1 MADVASLA
9 VALHLNAA
17 SFKSQVFD
25 AYDSAS
31 KESKKFAQ
39 AASKDAG
46 QTASKLL
53 EVSANARKA
62 GADLSAS
69 GQLARHSQMGFAQLR
84 TALTN
89 VSAGSNV
96 ATSSLIGG
104 FIPALERSLENVNN
118 VKFSL
123 VEQQRVA
130 QEAAREAMNLSR
142 AQIEGAQADRK
153 SAQEK
158 LNLANKMREEAIARR
173 EQAFA
178 LDEFLEK
185 QVEVNKQH
193 GISVSYAED
202 HAKNARVIREANIA
216 EAEAKRRMASAT
228 KDIIAA
234 DKYEADG
241 KKGLVSA
248 TNQLTEASKE
258 LTFSQRAAASSA
270 SLFKSAWGMMGGAV
284 GIGIMASAGAFTY
297 LYSQYQQA
305 EERQK
310 AFNAALQKGGLG
322 LTTTAYD
329 LRNLANELGGTA
341 EAYKSVTAAASA
353 GFSGDLLQQ
362 VSELGVQMEKSGGS
376 VDLLISKIIAL
387 DDQPLKGLEKL
398 LEAGEAIDEKTIA
411 RVAQLEREGKLE
423 EAKKAKREAALEA
436 AKAVE
441 DAASQATE
449 NHKNKVN
456 ELNREYRQLIA
467 SMGDAAFLD
476 GDNPTL
482 RLYREEQEKINA
494 SLKEQQQKAKAK
506 HDEIVKNSLEEI
518 KLTQALNAAFK
529 AGIDPQ
535 KERSERQK
543 QFKEMLDKGTISANE
558 YEQALKGLDK
568 LFSTPKKTGGSSVID
583 EGKQRIEQ
591 LLQQGAA
598 LHAQLM
604 ETEGLTASERKLAS
618 FEQELLGLQGQHL
631 NVRQK
636 SIQAHSS
643 EIRAQLLKNA
653 ELEKEIKYKE
663 LRKKFDDQNFE
674 VMQKTSKLSQGA
686 TNQILQMTMSQP
698 AYDLMLEE
706 QRIRDD
712 FRQKRYQL
720 DKEVSDKT
728 TQLYAD
734 QTIFLASEEQK
745 QIEIARQSSKDKLL
759 AQKDAYAG
767 MAKGV
772 QDFGDT
778 ANNVHEQMRTI
789 TQNSLDNMSSMMAD
803 FVTTGKLNFADF
815 AQSIVNDIT
824 KMIFKMMIFNAL
836 KSGLTGT
843 AFGDMIGFKAE
854 PNAKGNT
861 YQSPGLSA
869 YSNSLVKSPT
879 LFPFAKGGVPG
890 VGLMGEAGP
899 EAIMPLTRGR
909 DGSLGVRVLGLDLPQ
924 QQVPSIVIQQTF
936 NVTGNGDQALYEAM
950 QEAARVGAK
959 RGSDDA
965 LARIQRDF
973 QTNGKIRGT
982 LGR

>member
-46 QTASKLL
+46 QTATKLL

-123 VEQQRVA
+123 AEQQRVA
-130 QEAAREAMNLSR
+130 QEAASEAINLSR

-158 LNLANKMREEAIARR
+158 INLAAKMRDEAIARR
-173 EQAFA
+173 EQAFS
-178 LDEFLEK
+178 LDEYLER

-193 GISVSYAED
+193 GISVSYAEE

-216 EAEAKRRMASAT
+216 EAEAKKRIQSASIEIVSAN
-228 KDIIAA
+228 KS
-234 DKYEADG
+234 ELEG
-241 KKGLVSA
+241 KKNLTTA
-248 TNQLTEASKE
+248 TNQLSEASKE
-258 LTFSQRAAASSA
+258 LTFSQRAAANSA

-284 GIGIMASAGAFTY
+284 GVGIMASAGAFTY

-353 GFSGDLLQQ
+353 GFSGDLLHQI
-362 VSELGVQMEKSGGS
+362 SEVGTQLEKSGGN
-376 VDLLISKIIAL
+376 VDQFISSLVALGERPVEGMQRII
-387 DDQPLKGLEKL
+387 D
-398 LEAGEAIDEKTIA
+398 AGREIDNQAIE
-411 RVAQLEREGKLE
+411 RVARLEREGK
-423 EAKKAKREAALEA
+423 KREAANA
-436 AKAVE
+436 AML
-441 DAASQATE
+441 AAAIAEIEYNTKSGTFATE
-449 NHKNKVN
+449 HEKRIKD
-456 ELNREYRQLIA
+456 LNVAYAGLQMTVRNIDMGGKDPFMGMYIATKSLLADKLKKEQEERTQQLI
-467 SMGDAAFLD
+467 
-476 GDNPTL
+476 
-482 RLYREEQEKINA
+482 
-494 SLKEQQQKAKAK
+494 EQQKQLT
-506 HDEIVKNSLEEI
+506 ENVKLQSNF
-518 KLTQALNAAFK
+518 NAAFN
-529 AGIDPQ
+529 AGVDQQKVRID
-535 KERSERQK
+535 RQK
-543 QFKEMLDKGTISANE
+543 QFKDMLDKGAISATE
-558 YEQALKGLDK
+558 YQQALKGLDK
-568 LFSTPKKTGGSSVID
+568 LFSTPAKSGKSTVID
-583 EGKQRIEQ
+583 EGKQRVEQ

-598 LHAQLM
+598 LRAQLE

-618 FEQELLGLQGQHL
+618 FEQELIGLQGQHL
-631 NVRQK
+631 NARQK
-636 SIQAHSS
+636 SIQSHSV
-643 EIRAQLLKNA
+643 EIRNQLLKNT
-653 ELEKEIKYKE
+653 ELEKEIKFKE

-674 VMQKTSKLSQGA
+674 VMQKTSKIRQDA
-686 TNQILQMTMSQP
+686 TNQMLQITMSQS

-706 QRIRDD
+706 QKVRDE
-712 FRQKRYQL
+712 FRQRRYQL

-728 TQLYAD
+728 TQLYSE
-734 QTIFLASEEQK
+734 QTLFLAQEEQR
-745 QIEIARQSSKDKLL
+745 QLDIVRQSSRDKL
-759 AQKDAYAG
+759 AMSRNASAG
-767 MAKGV
+767 MVRGI
-772 QDFGDT
+772 QDFGESAGSVYD
-778 ANNVHEQMRTI
+778 QMRLISNNTL
-789 TQNSLDNMSSMMAD
+789 SDMSGMLAN
-803 FVTTGKLNFADF
+803 FVATGKLNFADF
-815 AQSIVNDIT
+815 AQSIVSEIT
-824 KMIFKMMIFNAL
+824 KMIFQMMIFNAL
-836 KSGLTGT
+836 KAGFAGT
-843 AFGDMIGFKAE
+843 SFGDVLGFKAT

-861 YQSPGLSA
+861 YESPGLSLHR
-869 YSNSLVKSPT
+869 NSIVKSPT

-890 VGLMGEAGP
+890 MGLMGEAGP

-909 DGSLGVRVLGLDLPQ
+909 DGSLGVRILGLEESQ
-924 QQVPSIVIQQTF
+924 QAAPNIIIQQTF
-936 NVTGNGDQALYEAM
+936 HLTGYGDQALQDAM
-950 QEAARVGAK
+950 QEAARMGAK
-959 RGSDDA
+959 QGSDDA
-965 LARIQRDF
+965 LAKIQRDF
-973 QTNGKIRGT
+973 LTKGKIRGA
-982 LGR
+982 LER

>member
-46 QTASKLL
+46 QTATKLL

-123 VEQQRVA
+123 AEQQRVA
-130 QEAAREAMNLSR
+130 QEAAREAINLSR

-158 LNLANKMREEAIARR
+158 INLAAKMRDEAIARR
-173 EQAFA
+173 EQAFS
-178 LDEFLEK
+178 LDEYLER

-193 GISVSYAED
+193 GISVSYAEE

-216 EAEAKRRMASAT
+216 EAEAKKRIQSASIEIVSAN
-228 KDIIAA
+228 KS
-234 DKYEADG
+234 ELEG
-241 KKGLVSA
+241 KKNLTTA
-248 TNQLTEASKE
+248 TNQLSEASKE
-258 LTFSQRAAASSA
+258 LTFSQRAAANSA

-284 GIGIMASAGAFTY
+284 GVGIMASAGAFTY

-353 GFSGDLLQQ
+353 GFSGDLLHQ

-376 VDLLISKIIAL
+376 VDLLISKLISIGE
-387 DDQPLKGLEKL
+387 QPLTGIKKL
-398 LEAGEAIDEKTIA
+398 IDEGVIVESGIVQ
-411 RVAQLEREGKLE
+411 RIAQLEREGKAREASELAQVSTLQAKTKAENTQSEALKVQKGEVESLRRSYQGLYEITNGSNYARINTQANNAFLE
-423 EAKKAKREAALEA
+423 EAIRLKKEQSQVQEKQLLEQKEAAYKQLEI
-436 AKAVE
+436 
-441 DAASQATE
+441 TT
-449 NHKNKVN
+449 NFN
-456 ELNREYRQLIA
+456 
-467 SMGDAAFLD
+467 
-476 GDNPTL
+476 T
-482 RLYREEQEKINA
+482 
-494 SLKEQQQKAKAK
+494 
-506 HDEIVKNSLEEI
+506 
-518 KLTQALNAAFK
+518 AFK
-529 AGIDPQ
+529 AGTDQQ
-535 KERSERQK
+535 KERAERQK
-543 QFKEMLDKGTISANE
+543 QFKEMLDKGTISATE
-558 YEQALKGLDK
+558 YQQALKGLDK
-568 LFSTPKKTGGSSVID
+568 LFTTPKKTGGSAVVD

-591 LLQQGAA
+591 LLQQGAV
-598 LHAQLM
+598 LRAQLE

-631 NVRQK
+631 NARQK
-636 SIQAHSS
+636 TIQAHSS
-643 EIRAQLLKNA
+643 EIRAQLIKNA

-674 VMQKTSKLSQGA
+674 VMQKTSKLSQDA

-734 QTIFLASEEQK
+734 QTTFLASEEQK
-745 QIEIARQSSKDKLL
+745 QIEIAQQSSKDKLS

-772 QDFGDT
+772 QDFGNT

-803 FVTTGKLNFADF
+803 FVTTGKLNFGDF

-843 AFGDMIGFKAE
+843 AFGDMMGLKAE

-861 YQSPGLSA
+861 FESPGLSLHR
-869 YSNSLVKSPT
+869 NSIVKSPT

-890 VGLMGEAGP
+890 MGLMGEAGP

-909 DGSLGVRVLGLDLPQ
+909 DGSLGVRILGLEGSQ
-924 QQVPSIVIQQTF
+924 QTVPNIIIQQTF
-936 NVTGNGDQALYEAM
+936 HLTGYGDQALQEAM
-950 QEAARVGAK
+950 QEAARMGAK
-959 RGSDDA
+959 QGSDDA
-965 LARIQRDF
+965 LAKIQRDF
-973 QTNGKIRGT
+973 LSKGKLRGT
-982 LGR
+982 LER

>member
-46 QTASKLL
+46 QTATKLL

-123 VEQQRVA
+123 AEQQRVA
-130 QEAAREAMNLSR
+130 QEAAREAINLSR

-158 LNLANKMREEAIARR
+158 INLAAKMRDEAIARR
-173 EQAFA
+173 EQAFS
-178 LDEFLEK
+178 LDEYLER

-193 GISVSYAED
+193 GISVSYAEE

-216 EAEAKRRMASAT
+216 EAEAKKRMQSASIEVISAN
-228 KDIIAA
+228 KSEI
-234 DKYEADG
+234 DG
-241 KKGLVSA
+241 KKNLTTA
-248 TNQLTEASKE
+248 TNQLSEASKE
-258 LTFSQRAAASSA
+258 LTFSQRAAANSA

-353 GFSGDLLQQ
+353 GFSGDLLHQ
-362 VSELGVQMEKSGGS
+362 VSELGIQMEKSGGS
-376 VDLLISKIIAL
+376 VDLLISKLVSIGE
-387 DDQPLKGLEKL
+387 QPLTGIKKL
-398 LEAGEAIDEKTIA
+398 IDEGVIVESGIVQ
-411 RVAQLEREGKLE
+411 RIAQLEREGKAREASELAQISTLQAKTKAENTQSEALKVQKGEVESLRRSYQGLYDITNGSNYAKINTQMNNAFLE
-423 EAKKAKREAALEA
+423 EAIRLKKEQSQVQEKQLLEQKEAAYKQLEI
-436 AKAVE
+436 
-441 DAASQATE
+441 TT
-449 NHKNKVN
+449 N
-456 ELNREYRQLIA
+456 
-467 SMGDAAFLD
+467 F
-476 GDNPTL
+476 
-482 RLYREEQEKINA
+482 
-494 SLKEQQQKAKAK
+494 
-506 HDEIVKNSLEEI
+506 NS
-518 KLTQALNAAFK
+518 AFK
-529 AGIDPQ
+529 AGTDQQ

-543 QFKEMLDKGTISANE
+543 QFKDMLDKGTISATE
-558 YEQALKGLDK
+558 YQQALKGLDK
-568 LFSTPKKTGGSSVID
+568 LFTTPKKMGGSAVVD

-598 LHAQLM
+598 LRAQLE

-618 FEQELLGLQGQHL
+618 FEQELIGLQGQHL
-631 NVRQK
+631 NARQK
-636 SIQAHSS
+636 TIQAHSS
-643 EIRAQLLKNA
+643 EIRAQLIKNA

-674 VMQKTSKLSQGA
+674 VMQRTSKLSQDSS
-686 TNQILQMTMSQP
+686 NQMLQMTMSQP
-698 AYDLMLEE
+698 AYELMLEE
-706 QRIRDD
+706 QRVRDD
-712 FRQKRYQL
+712 FRQRRYQL

-734 QTIFLASEEQK
+734 QTLFLSQEEQR
-745 QIEIARQSSKDKLL
+745 QLDIVRQSSRDKL
-759 AQKDAYAG
+759 AMNRNATTG
-767 MAKGV
+767 MAKGI
-772 QDFGDT
+772 QDFGNS
-778 ANNVHEQMRTI
+778 AENVYDQMRTI
-789 TQNSLDNMSSMMAD
+789 SNGALSDMSGMLAN
-803 FVTTGKLNFADF
+803 FVATGKLNFADF
-815 AQSIVNDIT
+815 AQSIVTEIT
-824 KMIFKMMIFNAL
+824 KMIFQMMIFNAL
-836 KSGLTGT
+836 KAGFAGT
-843 AFGDMIGFKAE
+843 AFGDAIGAGAAPT
-854 PNAKGNT
+854 PNAKGGT
-861 YQSPGLSA
+861 YNSPGLSA
-869 YSNSLVKSPT
+869 YSNTIVKSPT
-879 LFPFAKGGVPG
+879 LFPFAKGGAPKM
-890 VGLMGEAGP
+890 GLMGEAGA
-899 EAIMPLTRGR
+899 EAIMPLTRAR
-909 DGSLGVRVLGLDLPQ
+909 DGSLGVRVLGLDTQ
-924 QQVPSIVIQQTF
+924 QQTPNIIIQQTF
-936 NVTGNGDQALYEAM
+936 HLTGNGDQAL
-950 QEAARVGAK
+950 QEAIQQAAEMGAK
-959 RGSDDA
+959 QGSQDA
-965 LARIQRDF
+965 LTKIQRDF
-973 QTNGKIRGT
+973 QNNGT
-982 LGR
+982 LRKSLGR

>member
-46 QTASKLL
+46 QTATKLL

-123 VEQQRVA
+123 AEQQRVA

-158 LNLANKMREEAIARR
+158 INLAAKMRDEAIARR
-173 EQAFA
+173 EQAFS
-178 LDEFLEK
+178 LDEYLER

-193 GISVSYAED
+193 GISVSYAEE

-216 EAEAKRRMASAT
+216 EAEAKKRIQSASIEIVSAN
-228 KDIIAA
+228 KS
-234 DKYEADG
+234 ELEG
-241 KKGLVSA
+241 KKNLTTA
-248 TNQLTEASKE
+248 TNQLSEASKE
-258 LTFSQRAAASSA
+258 LTFSQRAAANSA

-284 GIGIMASAGAFTY
+284 GVGIMASAGAFTY

-353 GFSGDLLQQ
+353 GFSGDLLHQ

-376 VDLLISKIIAL
+376 VDLLISKLISIGE
-387 DDQPLKGLEKL
+387 QPLTGIKKL
-398 LEAGEAIDEKTIA
+398 IDEGVIVESGIVQ
-411 RVAQLEREGKLE
+411 RIAQLEREGKAREASELAQVSTLQAKTKAENTQSEALKVQKGEVESLRRSYQGLYEITNGSNYARINTQANNAFLE
-423 EAKKAKREAALEA
+423 EAIRLKKEQSQVQEKQLLEQKEAAYKQLEI
-436 AKAVE
+436 
-441 DAASQATE
+441 TT
-449 NHKNKVN
+449 NFN
-456 ELNREYRQLIA
+456 
-467 SMGDAAFLD
+467 
-476 GDNPTL
+476 T
-482 RLYREEQEKINA
+482 
-494 SLKEQQQKAKAK
+494 
-506 HDEIVKNSLEEI
+506 
-518 KLTQALNAAFK
+518 AFK
-529 AGIDPQ
+529 AGTDQQ
-535 KERSERQK
+535 KERAERQK
-543 QFKEMLDKGTISANE
+543 QFKEMLDKGTISATE
-558 YEQALKGLDK
+558 YQQALKGLDK
-568 LFSTPKKTGGSSVID
+568 LFTTPKKTGGSAAVD

-598 LHAQLM
+598 LRAQLE

-631 NVRQK
+631 SARQK
-636 SIQAHSS
+636 TIQAHSS
-643 EIRAQLLKNA
+643 EIRAQLIKNA

-674 VMQKTSKLSQGA
+674 VMQKTSKLSQDA

-734 QTIFLASEEQK
+734 QTTFLASEEQK
-745 QIEIARQSSKDKLL
+745 QIEIARQSSKDKLS

-772 QDFGDT
+772 QDFGNT

-789 TQNSLDNMSSMMAD
+789 TQNSLDNMSSMMAG
-803 FVTTGKLNFADF
+803 FVTTGKLNFGDF

-824 KMIFKMMIFNAL
+824 KMILKMMIFNAL

-843 AFGDMIGFKAE
+843 AFGDMMGLKAE

-861 YQSPGLSA
+861 YESPGLSLHR
-869 YSNSLVKSPT
+869 NSIVKSPT

-890 VGLMGEAGP
+890 MGLMGEAGP

-909 DGSLGVRVLGLDLPQ
+909 DGSLGVRILGLEESQ
-924 QQVPSIVIQQTF
+924 QAAPNIIIQQTF
-936 NVTGNGDQALYEAM
+936 HLTGYGDQALQDAM
-950 QEAARVGAK
+950 QEAARMGAK
-959 RGSDDA
+959 QGSDDA
-965 LARIQRDF
+965 LAKIQRDF
-973 QTNGKIRGT
+973 LAKGKIRGA
-982 LGR
+982 LER

>member
-46 QTASKLL
+46 QTATKLL

-123 VEQQRVA
+123 AEQQRVS
-130 QEAAREAMNLSR
+130 QEAAREAINLSR

-158 LNLANKMREEAIARR
+158 INLAAKMRDEAIARR
-173 EQAFA
+173 EQAFS
-178 LDEFLEK
+178 LDEYLER
-185 QVEVNKQH
+185 QVEVNRQH

-216 EAEAKRRMASAT
+216 EAEAKKRIQSASIEIVSAN
-228 KDIIAA
+228 KS
-234 DKYEADG
+234 ELEG
-241 KKGLVSA
+241 KKNLTTA
-248 TNQLTEASKE
+248 TNQLSEASKE
-258 LTFSQRAAASSA
+258 LTFSQRAAANSA

-284 GIGIMASAGAFTY
+284 GVGIMASAGAFTY

-353 GFSGDLLQQ
+353 GFSGDLLHQ

-376 VDLLISKIIAL
+376 VDELLSRLVAL
-387 DDQPLKGLEKL
+387 GERPVEGLQK
-398 LEAGEAIDEKTIA
+398 AIDAGHIIDAQTMERIA
-411 RVAQLEREGKLE
+411 RLEREGRKQ
-423 EAKKAKREAALEA
+423 EAASA
-436 AKAVE
+436 ARLAATAAESEYNKNTKEFADQHIEKIKDLNKAYAGLQMTVRNL
-441 DAASQATE
+441 DMGGNDPFLGMYVAT
-449 NHKNKVN
+449 KNLLTNK
-456 ELNREYRQLIA
+456 LKQ
-467 SMGDAAFLD
+467 
-476 GDNPTL
+476 
-482 RLYREEQEKINA
+482 EQEDQQKQQIEQQKSLTD
-494 SLKEQQQKAKAK
+494 SLKLQ
-506 HDEIVKNSLEEI
+506 VNF
-518 KLTQALNAAFK
+518 NAAFS
-529 AGIDPQ
+529 AGVDQQ
-535 KERSERQK
+535 KERAERQK
-543 QFKEMLDKGTISANE
+543 QFKDMLDKGTISATE
-558 YEQALKGLDK
+558 YQQALKGLDK
-568 LFSTPKKTGGSSVID
+568 LFTTPKKTGGSAAVD

-598 LHAQLM
+598 LRAQLE

-631 NVRQK
+631 SARQK
-636 SIQAHSS
+636 TIQAHSS
-643 EIRAQLLKNA
+643 EIRAQLIKNA

-674 VMQKTSKLSQGA
+674 VMQKTSKLSQDA

-734 QTIFLASEEQK
+734 QTTFLASEEQK
-745 QIEIARQSSKDKLL
+745 QIEIARQSSKDKLS

-772 QDFGDT
+772 QDFGNT

-803 FVTTGKLNFADF
+803 FATTGKLNFGDF

-843 AFGDMIGFKAE
+843 AFGDMMGLKAE

-861 YQSPGLSA
+861 YESPGLSLHR
-869 YSNSLVKSPT
+869 NSIVKSPT

-890 VGLMGEAGP
+890 MGLMGEAGP

-909 DGSLGVRVLGLDLPQ
+909 DGSLGVRILGLEDSQ
-924 QQVPSIVIQQTF
+924 QTVPNIIIQQTF
-936 NVTGNGDQALYEAM
+936 HLTGYGDQALQEAM
-950 QEAARVGAK
+950 QEAARMGAK
-959 RGSDDA
+959 QGSDDA
-965 LARIQRDF
+965 LAKIQRDF
-973 QTNGKIRGT
+973 LSKGKLRGT
-982 LGR
+982 LER

>member
-46 QTASKLL
+46 QTATKLL

-123 VEQQRVA
+123 AEQQRVA

-158 LNLANKMREEAIARR
+158 INLAAKMRDEAIARR
-173 EQAFA
+173 EQAFS
-178 LDEFLEK
+178 LDEYLER

-193 GISVSYAED
+193 GISVSYAEE

-216 EAEAKRRMASAT
+216 EAEAKKRIQSASIEIVSAN
-228 KDIIAA
+228 KS
-234 DKYEADG
+234 ELEG
-241 KKGLVSA
+241 KKNLTTA
-248 TNQLTEASKE
+248 TNQLSEASKE
-258 LTFSQRAAASSA
+258 LTFSQRAAANSA

-284 GIGIMASAGAFTY
+284 GVGIMASAGAFTY

-353 GFSGDLLQQ
+353 GFSGDLLHQ

-376 VDLLISKIIAL
+376 VDELLSRLVAL
-387 DDQPLKGLEKL
+387 GERPVEGLQK
-398 LEAGEAIDEKTIA
+398 AIDAGHIIDAQTMERIA
-411 RVAQLEREGKLE
+411 RLEREGRKQ
-423 EAKKAKREAALEA
+423 EAASA
-436 AKAVE
+436 ARLAATAAESEYNKNTKEFADQHIEKIKDLNKAYAGLQMTVRNL
-441 DAASQATE
+441 DMGGNDPFLGMYVAT
-449 NHKNKVN
+449 KNLLTNK
-456 ELNREYRQLIA
+456 LKQ
-467 SMGDAAFLD
+467 
-476 GDNPTL
+476 
-482 RLYREEQEKINA
+482 EQEDQQKQQIEQQKSLTD
-494 SLKEQQQKAKAK
+494 SLKLQ
-506 HDEIVKNSLEEI
+506 VNF
-518 KLTQALNAAFK
+518 NAAFS
-529 AGIDPQ
+529 AGVDQQ
-535 KERSERQK
+535 KERAERQK
-543 QFKEMLDKGTISANE
+543 QFKDMLDKGTISATE
-558 YEQALKGLDK
+558 YQQALKGLDK
-568 LFSTPKKTGGSSVID
+568 LFATPKKQGGSAAVD
-583 EGKQRIEQ
+583 EGRQRIEQ

-598 LHAQLM
+598 LRAQLE

-631 NVRQK
+631 SARQK
-636 SIQAHSS
+636 TIQAHSS
-643 EIRAQLLKNA
+643 EIRAQLIKNA

-674 VMQKTSKLSQGA
+674 VMQKTSKLSQDA

-734 QTIFLASEEQK
+734 QTTFLASEEQK
-745 QIEIARQSSKDKLL
+745 QIEIARQSSKDKLS

-772 QDFGDT
+772 QDFGNT

-803 FVTTGKLNFADF
+803 FATTGKLNFGDF

-843 AFGDMIGFKAE
+843 AFGDMMGLKAE

-861 YQSPGLSA
+861 YESPGLSLHR
-869 YSNSLVKSPT
+869 NSIVKSPT

-890 VGLMGEAGP
+890 MGLMGEAGP
-899 EAIMPLTRGR
+899 EAIMPLTRSR
-909 DGSLGVRVLGLDLPQ
+909 DGSLGVRILGLEESQ
-924 QQVPSIVIQQTF
+924 QAAPNIIIQQTF
-936 NVTGNGDQALYEAM
+936 HLTGYGDQALQDAM
-950 QEAARVGAK
+950 QEAARMGAK
-959 RGSDDA
+959 QGSDDA
-965 LARIQRDF
+965 LAKIQRDF
-973 QTNGKIRGT
+973 LTKGKIRGA
-982 LGR
+982 LER

>member
-46 QTASKLL
+46 QTATKLL

-123 VEQQRVA
+123 AEQQRVA
-130 QEAAREAMNLSR
+130 QEAAREAINLSR

-158 LNLANKMREEAIARR
+158 INLAAKMRDEAIARR
-173 EQAFA
+173 EQAFS
-178 LDEFLEK
+178 LDEYLER

-216 EAEAKRRMASAT
+216 EAEAKKRIQSASIEIVSAN
-228 KDIIAA
+228 KS
-234 DKYEADG
+234 ELEG
-241 KKGLVSA
+241 KKNLTTA
-248 TNQLTEASKE
+248 TNQLSEASKE
-258 LTFSQRAAASSA
+258 LTFSQRAAANSA

-284 GIGIMASAGAFTY
+284 GVGIMASAGAFTY

-353 GFSGDLLQQ
+353 GFSGDLLHQ

-376 VDLLISKIIAL
+376 VDLLISKLISIG
-387 DDQPLKGLEKL
+387 DQPLTGIKKL
-398 LEAGEAIDEKTIA
+398 IDEGVIVESGIVQ
-411 RVAQLEREGKLE
+411 RIAQLEREGKAREASELAQVSTLQAKTKAENTQSEALKAQKGEVESLRRSYQGLYEITNGSNYARINTQANNAFLE
-423 EAKKAKREAALEA
+423 EAIRLKKEQSQVQEKQLLEQKEAAYKQLEI
-436 AKAVE
+436 
-441 DAASQATE
+441 TT
-449 NHKNKVN
+449 NFN
-456 ELNREYRQLIA
+456 
-467 SMGDAAFLD
+467 
-476 GDNPTL
+476 T
-482 RLYREEQEKINA
+482 
-494 SLKEQQQKAKAK
+494 
-506 HDEIVKNSLEEI
+506 
-518 KLTQALNAAFK
+518 AFK
-529 AGIDPQ
+529 AGTDQQ
-535 KERSERQK
+535 KERAERQK
-543 QFKEMLDKGTISANE
+543 QFKEMLDKGTISATE
-558 YEQALKGLDK
+558 YQQALKGLDK
-568 LFSTPKKTGGSSVID
+568 LFTTPKKTGGGAVVD
-583 EGKQRIEQ
+583 EGRQRIEQ

-598 LHAQLM
+598 LRAQLE

-631 NVRQK
+631 NTRQK
-636 SIQAHSS
+636 TIQAHSS
-643 EIRAQLLKNA
+643 EIRAQLIKNA

-674 VMQKTSKLSQGA
+674 VMQRTSKLSQDA

-734 QTIFLASEEQK
+734 QTTFLASEEQK
-745 QIEIARQSSKDKLL
+745 QIEIARQSSKDKLS

-772 QDFGDT
+772 QDFGNT

-803 FVTTGKLNFADF
+803 FVTTGKLNFGDF

-843 AFGDMIGFKAE
+843 AFGDMMGLKAE

-861 YQSPGLSA
+861 YESPGLSLHR
-869 YSNSLVKSPT
+869 NSIVKSPT

-890 VGLMGEAGP
+890 MGLMGEAGP

-909 DGSLGVRVLGLDLPQ
+909 DGSLGVRIIGLEDSQ
-924 QQVPSIVIQQTF
+924 QTVPNIIIQQTF
-936 NVTGNGDQALYEAM
+936 HLTGYGDQALQEAM
-950 QEAARVGAK
+950 QEAARMGAK
-959 RGSDDA
+959 QGSDDA
-965 LARIQRDF
+965 LAKIQRDF
-973 QTNGKIRGT
+973 LAKGKIRGA
-982 LGR
+982 LER

>member
-39 AASKDAG
+39 TASKDAG

-376 VDLLISKIIAL
+376 VDLLISKLIAIG
-387 DDQPLKGLEKL
+387 DQPLNGIQKL
-398 LEAGEAIDEKTIA
+398 IDEGVMVESGIVQRIA
-411 RVAQLEREGKLE
+411 ALEREGKSREAAELAQISSLKARTGAE
-423 EAKKAKREAALEA
+423 NEQAESIKEHRNQVEELRSSYKGLYEVTNGGSYVKINTNLNNAFLDEAKK
-436 AKAVE
+436 
-441 DAASQATE
+441 
-449 NHKNKVN
+449 
-456 ELNREYRQLIA
+456 
-467 SMGDAAFLD
+467 
-476 GDNPTL
+476 L
-482 RLYREEQEKINA
+482 RLEKQKIHDEE
-494 SLKEQQQKAKAK
+494 LKQQKESAYKQLELA
-506 HDEIVKNSLEEI
+506 VNFNS
-518 KLTQALNAAFK
+518 AFK
-529 AGIDPQ
+529 AGVDQQ
-535 KERSERQK
+535 KIRVERQK

-674 VMQKTSKLSQGA
+674 VMQKTSKLSQDA

-924 QQVPSIVIQQTF
+924 QQVPSIIIQQTF
-936 NVTGNGDQALYEAM
+936 NVTGSGDQALYEAM

>member
-46 QTASKLL
+46 QTATKLL

-123 VEQQRVA
+123 AEQQRVA
-130 QEAAREAMNLSR
+130 QEAAREAINLSR

-158 LNLANKMREEAIARR
+158 INLAAKMRDEAIARR
-173 EQAFA
+173 EQAFS
-178 LDEFLEK
+178 LDEYLER

-193 GISVSYAED
+193 GISVSYAEE

-216 EAEAKRRMASAT
+216 EAEAKKRIQSASIEIVSAN
-228 KDIIAA
+228 KS
-234 DKYEADG
+234 ELEG
-241 KKGLVSA
+241 KKNLTAA
-248 TNQLTEASKE
+248 TNQLSEASKE
-258 LTFSQRAAASSA
+258 LTFSQRAAANSA

-284 GIGIMASAGAFTY
+284 GVGIMASAGAFTY

-353 GFSGDLLQQ
+353 GFSGDLLHQ

-376 VDLLISKIIAL
+376 VDLLISKLISIGE
-387 DDQPLKGLEKL
+387 QPLTGIKKL
-398 LEAGEAIDEKTIA
+398 IDEGVIVESGIVQ
-411 RVAQLEREGKLE
+411 RIAQLEREGKAREASELAQVSTLQAKTKAENTQSEALKVQKGEVESLRRSYQGLYEITNGSNYARINTQANNAFLE
-423 EAKKAKREAALEA
+423 EAIRLKKEQSQVQEKQLLEQKEAAYKQLEI
-436 AKAVE
+436 
-441 DAASQATE
+441 TT
-449 NHKNKVN
+449 NFN
-456 ELNREYRQLIA
+456 
-467 SMGDAAFLD
+467 
-476 GDNPTL
+476 T
-482 RLYREEQEKINA
+482 
-494 SLKEQQQKAKAK
+494 
-506 HDEIVKNSLEEI
+506 
-518 KLTQALNAAFK
+518 AFK
-529 AGIDPQ
+529 AGTDQQ
-535 KERSERQK
+535 KERAERQK
-543 QFKEMLDKGTISANE
+543 QFKEMLDKGTISATE
-558 YEQALKGLDK
+558 YQQALKGLDK
-568 LFSTPKKTGGSSVID
+568 LFTTPKKTGGSAVVD

-598 LHAQLM
+598 LRAQLE

-631 NVRQK
+631 NARQK
-636 SIQAHSS
+636 TIQAHSS
-643 EIRAQLLKNA
+643 EIRAQLIKNV

-674 VMQKTSKLSQGA
+674 VMQKTSKLSQDA

-734 QTIFLASEEQK
+734 QTAIMASEEQK
-745 QIEIARQSSKDKLL
+745 QIEIARQSSKDKLS

-772 QDFGDT
+772 QDFGNT

-803 FVTTGKLNFADF
+803 FATTGKLNFGDF

-843 AFGDMIGFKAE
+843 AFGDMMGLKAE

-861 YQSPGLSA
+861 YESPGLSLHR
-869 YSNSLVKSPT
+869 NSIVKSPT

-890 VGLMGEAGP
+890 MGLMGEAGP

-909 DGSLGVRVLGLDLPQ
+909 DGSLGVRILGLEDSQ
-924 QQVPSIVIQQTF
+924 QTVPNIIIQQTF
-936 NVTGNGDQALYEAM
+936 HLTGYGDQALQEAM
-950 QEAARVGAK
+950 QEAARMGAK
-959 RGSDDA
+959 QGSDDA
-965 LARIQRDF
+965 LAKIQRDF
-973 QTNGKIRGT
+973 LSKGKLRGT
-982 LGR
+982 LER

>member
-46 QTASKLL
+46 QTATKLL

-123 VEQQRVA
+123 AEQQRVA
-130 QEAAREAMNLSR
+130 QEAAREAINLSR

-158 LNLANKMREEAIARR
+158 INLAAKMRDEAIARR
-173 EQAFA
+173 EQAFS
-178 LDEFLEK
+178 LDEYLER

-193 GISVSYAED
+193 GISVSYAEE

-216 EAEAKRRMASAT
+216 EAEAKKRIQSASIEIVSAN
-228 KDIIAA
+228 KS
-234 DKYEADG
+234 ELEG
-241 KKGLVSA
+241 KKNLTTA
-248 TNQLTEASKE
+248 TNQLSEASKE
-258 LTFSQRAAASSA
+258 LTFSQRAAANSA
-270 SLFKSAWGMMGGAV
+270 SLFKSAWGMMDGAV
-284 GIGIMASAGAFTY
+284 GVGIMASAGAFTY

-353 GFSGDLLQQ
+353 GFSGDLLHQ

-376 VDLLISKIIAL
+376 VDELLSRLVAL
-387 DDQPLKGLEKL
+387 GERPVEGLQK
-398 LEAGEAIDEKTIA
+398 AIDAGHIIDAQTMERIA
-411 RVAQLEREGKLE
+411 RLEREGRKQ
-423 EAKKAKREAALEA
+423 EAASA
-436 AKAVE
+436 ARLAATAAESEYNKNTKEFADQHIEKIKDLNKAYAGLQMTVRNL
-441 DAASQATE
+441 DMGGNDPFLGMYVAT
-449 NHKNKVN
+449 KNLLTNK
-456 ELNREYRQLIA
+456 LKQ
-467 SMGDAAFLD
+467 
-476 GDNPTL
+476 
-482 RLYREEQEKINA
+482 EQEDQQKQQIEQQKSLTD
-494 SLKEQQQKAKAK
+494 SLKLQ
-506 HDEIVKNSLEEI
+506 VNF
-518 KLTQALNAAFK
+518 NAAFS
-529 AGIDPQ
+529 AGVDQQ
-535 KERSERQK
+535 KERAERQK
-543 QFKEMLDKGTISANE
+543 QFKDMLDKGTISATE
-558 YEQALKGLDK
+558 YQQALKGLDK
-568 LFSTPKKTGGSSVID
+568 LFTTPKKTGGSAAVD

-598 LHAQLM
+598 LRAQLE

-631 NVRQK
+631 SARQK
-636 SIQAHSS
+636 TIQAHSS
-643 EIRAQLLKNA
+643 EIRAQLINNA

-674 VMQKTSKLSQGA
+674 VMQKTSKLSQDA

-734 QTIFLASEEQK
+734 QTTFLASEEQK
-745 QIEIARQSSKDKLL
+745 QIEIARQSSKDKLS

-772 QDFGDT
+772 QDFGNT

-803 FVTTGKLNFADF
+803 FVTTGKLNFGDF

-843 AFGDMIGFKAE
+843 AFGDMMGLKAE

-861 YQSPGLSA
+861 YESPGLSLHR
-869 YSNSLVKSPT
+869 NSIVKSPT

-890 VGLMGEAGP
+890 MGLMGEAGP

-909 DGSLGVRVLGLDLPQ
+909 DGSLGVRILGLEESQ
-924 QQVPSIVIQQTF
+924 QAAPNIIIQQTF
-936 NVTGNGDQALYEAM
+936 HLTGYGDQALQDAM
-950 QEAARVGAK
+950 QEAARMGAK
-959 RGSDDA
+959 QGSDDA
-965 LARIQRDF
+965 LAKIQRDF
-973 QTNGKIRGT
+973 LTKGKIRGA
-982 LGR
+982 LER

>member
-46 QTASKLL
+46 QTATKLL

-123 VEQQRVA
+123 AEQQRVA
-130 QEAAREAMNLSR
+130 QEAAREAINLSR

-158 LNLANKMREEAIARR
+158 INLAAKMRDEAIARR
-173 EQAFA
+173 EQAFS
-178 LDEFLEK
+178 LDEYLER

-193 GISVSYAED
+193 GISVSYAEE

-216 EAEAKRRMASAT
+216 EAEAKKRIQSASIEIVSAN
-228 KDIIAA
+228 KS
-234 DKYEADG
+234 ELEG
-241 KKGLVSA
+241 KKNLTTA
-248 TNQLTEASKE
+248 TNQLSEASKE
-258 LTFSQRAAASSA
+258 LTFSQRAAANSA

-284 GIGIMASAGAFTY
+284 GVGIMASAGAFTY

-353 GFSGDLLQQ
+353 GFSGDLLHQ

-376 VDLLISKIIAL
+376 VDELISR
-387 DDQPLKGLEKL
+387 
-398 LEAGEAIDEKTIA
+398 LEALGERPVEGLQKAIDAGHIIDAQTMERIA
-411 RVAQLEREGKLE
+411 RLEREGRKQ
-423 EAKKAKREAALEA
+423 EAASA
-436 AKAVE
+436 ARLAATAAESEYNKNTKEFADQHIEKIKDLNKAYAGLQMTVRNL
-441 DAASQATE
+441 DMGGNDPFLGMYVAT
-449 NHKNKVN
+449 KNLLTNK
-456 ELNREYRQLIA
+456 LKQ
-467 SMGDAAFLD
+467 
-476 GDNPTL
+476 
-482 RLYREEQEKINA
+482 EQEDQQKQQIEQQKSLTD
-494 SLKEQQQKAKAK
+494 SLKLQ
-506 HDEIVKNSLEEI
+506 VNF
-518 KLTQALNAAFK
+518 NAAFS
-529 AGIDPQ
+529 AGVDQQ
-535 KERSERQK
+535 KERAERQK
-543 QFKEMLDKGTISANE
+543 QFKDMLDKGTISATE
-558 YEQALKGLDK
+558 YQQALKGLDK
-568 LFSTPKKTGGSSVID
+568 LFTTPKKTGGSAAVD

-598 LHAQLM
+598 LRAQLE

-631 NVRQK
+631 NARQK
-636 SIQAHSS
+636 TIQAHSS
-643 EIRAQLLKNA
+643 EIRAQLIKNA

-674 VMQKTSKLSQGA
+674 VMQKTSKLSQDA

-734 QTIFLASEEQK
+734 QTTFLASEEQK
-745 QIEIARQSSKDKLL
+745 QIEIARQSSKDKLS

-772 QDFGDT
+772 QDFGNT

-803 FVTTGKLNFADF
+803 FVTTGKLNFGDF

-824 KMIFKMMIFNAL
+824 KMIFKMMIFNVL

-843 AFGDMIGFKAE
+843 AFGDMMGLKAE

-861 YQSPGLSA
+861 YESPGLSLHR
-869 YSNSLVKSPT
+869 NSIVKSPT

-890 VGLMGEAGP
+890 MGLMGEAGP

-909 DGSLGVRVLGLDLPQ
+909 DGSLGVRILGLEESQ
-924 QQVPSIVIQQTF
+924 QAAPNIIIQQTF
-936 NVTGNGDQALYEAM
+936 HLTGYGDQALQDAM
-950 QEAARVGAK
+950 QEAARMGAK
-959 RGSDDA
+959 QGSDDA
-965 LARIQRDF
+965 LAKIQRDF
-973 QTNGKIRGT
+973 LTKGKIRGA
-982 LGR
+982 LER

>member
-46 QTASKLL
+46 QTATKLL

-123 VEQQRVA
+123 AEQQRVA
-130 QEAAREAMNLSR
+130 QEAAREAINLSR

-158 LNLANKMREEAIARR
+158 INLAAKMRDEAIARR
-173 EQAFA
+173 EQAFS
-178 LDEFLEK
+178 LDEYLER

-193 GISVSYAED
+193 GISVSYAEE

-216 EAEAKRRMASAT
+216 EAEAKKRIQSASIEIVSAN
-228 KDIIAA
+228 KS
-234 DKYEADG
+234 ELEG
-241 KKGLVSA
+241 KKNLTTA
-248 TNQLTEASKE
+248 TNQLSEASKE
-258 LTFSQRAAASSA
+258 LTFSQRAAANSA
-270 SLFKSAWGMMGGAV
+270 SLFKSVWGMMGGAV
-284 GIGIMASAGAFTY
+284 GVGIMASAGAFTY

-353 GFSGDLLQQ
+353 GFSGDLLHQ

-376 VDLLISKIIAL
+376 VDLLISKLISIGE
-387 DDQPLKGLEKL
+387 QPLTGIKKL
-398 LEAGEAIDEKTIA
+398 IDEGVIVESGIVQ
-411 RVAQLEREGKLE
+411 RIAQLEREGKAREASELAQVSTLQAKTKAENTQSEALKVQKGEVESLRRSYQGLYEITNGSNYARINTQANNAFLE
-423 EAKKAKREAALEA
+423 EAIRLKKEQSQVQEKQLLEQKEAAYKQLEI
-436 AKAVE
+436 
-441 DAASQATE
+441 TT
-449 NHKNKVN
+449 NFN
-456 ELNREYRQLIA
+456 
-467 SMGDAAFLD
+467 
-476 GDNPTL
+476 T
-482 RLYREEQEKINA
+482 
-494 SLKEQQQKAKAK
+494 
-506 HDEIVKNSLEEI
+506 
-518 KLTQALNAAFK
+518 AFK
-529 AGIDPQ
+529 AGTDQQ
-535 KERSERQK
+535 KERAERQK
-543 QFKEMLDKGTISANE
+543 QFKEMLDKGTISATE
-558 YEQALKGLDK
+558 YQQALKGLDK
-568 LFSTPKKTGGSSVID
+568 LFTTPKKTGGSAAVD

-598 LHAQLM
+598 LRAQLE

-631 NVRQK
+631 SARQK
-636 SIQAHSS
+636 TIQAHSS
-643 EIRAQLLKNA
+643 EIRAQLIKNA

-674 VMQKTSKLSQGA
+674 VMQKTSKLSQDA

-734 QTIFLASEEQK
+734 QTTFLASEEQK
-745 QIEIARQSSKDKLL
+745 QIEIARQSSKDKLS

-772 QDFGDT
+772 QDFGNT

-789 TQNSLDNMSSMMAD
+789 TQNSLDNMSSMMAG
-803 FVTTGKLNFADF
+803 FVTTGKLNFGDF

-824 KMIFKMMIFNAL
+824 KMILKMMIFNAL

-843 AFGDMIGFKAE
+843 AFGDMMGLKAE

-861 YQSPGLSA
+861 YESPGLSLHR
-869 YSNSLVKSPT
+869 NSIVKSPT

-890 VGLMGEAGP
+890 MGLMGEAGP

-909 DGSLGVRVLGLDLPQ
+909 DGSLGVRILGLEESQ
-924 QQVPSIVIQQTF
+924 QAAPNIIIQQTF
-936 NVTGNGDQALYEAM
+936 HLTGYGDQALQDAM
-950 QEAARVGAK
+950 QEAARMGAK
-959 RGSDDA
+959 QGSDDA
-965 LARIQRDF
+965 LAKIQRDF
-973 QTNGKIRGT
+973 LAKGKIRGA
-982 LGR
+982 LER

>member
-376 VDLLISKIIAL
+376 VDLLISKLIAIG
-387 DDQPLKGLEKL
+387 DQPLNGIQKL
-398 LEAGEAIDEKTIA
+398 IDEGVMVESGIVQRIA
-411 RVAQLEREGKLE
+411 ALEREGKSREAAELAQISSLKARTGAE
-423 EAKKAKREAALEA
+423 NEQAESIKEHRNQVEELRSSYKGLYEVTNGGSYVKINTNLNNAFLDEAKK
-436 AKAVE
+436 
-441 DAASQATE
+441 
-449 NHKNKVN
+449 
-456 ELNREYRQLIA
+456 
-467 SMGDAAFLD
+467 
-476 GDNPTL
+476 L
-482 RLYREEQEKINA
+482 RLEKQKIHDEE
-494 SLKEQQQKAKAK
+494 LKQQKESAYKQLELA
-506 HDEIVKNSLEEI
+506 VNFNS
-518 KLTQALNAAFK
+518 AFK
-529 AGIDPQ
+529 AGVDQQ
-535 KERSERQK
+535 KIRVERQK

-583 EGKQRIEQ
+583 DGKQRIEQ

-674 VMQKTSKLSQGA
+674 VMQKTSKLSQDA

-706 QRIRDD
+706 QRIHDD

-778 ANNVHEQMRTI
+778 ASNVHEQMRTI

-924 QQVPSIVIQQTF
+924 QQVPSIIIQQTF
-936 NVTGNGDQALYEAM
+936 NVTGSGDQALYEAM

>member
-46 QTASKLL
+46 QTATKLL

-123 VEQQRVA
+123 AEQQRVA
-130 QEAAREAMNLSR
+130 QEAAREAINLSR

-158 LNLANKMREEAIARR
+158 INLAAKMRDEAIARR
-173 EQAFA
+173 EQAFS
-178 LDEFLEK
+178 LDEYLER

-193 GISVSYAED
+193 GISVSYAEE

-216 EAEAKRRMASAT
+216 EAEAKKRIQSASIEIVSAN
-228 KDIIAA
+228 KS
-234 DKYEADG
+234 ELEG
-241 KKGLVSA
+241 KKNLTTA
-248 TNQLTEASKE
+248 TNQLSEASKE
-258 LTFSQRAAASSA
+258 LTFSQRAAANSA

-284 GIGIMASAGAFTY
+284 GVGIMASAGAFTY

-341 EAYKSVTAAASA
+341 DAYKSVTAAASA
-353 GFSGDLLQQ
+353 GFSGDLLHQI
-362 VSELGVQMEKSGGS
+362 SEVGTQLEKSGGN
-376 VDLLISKIIAL
+376 VDQFISSLVALGERPVEGMQRII
-387 DDQPLKGLEKL
+387 D
-398 LEAGEAIDEKTIA
+398 AGREIDNQAIE
-411 RVAQLEREGKLE
+411 RVARLEREGK
-423 EAKKAKREAALEA
+423 KREAANA
-436 AKAVE
+436 AML
-441 DAASQATE
+441 AAAIAEIEYNTKSGAFATE
-449 NHKNKVN
+449 HEKRIKD
-456 ELNREYRQLIA
+456 LNVAYAGLQMTVRNIDMGGKDPFMGMYIATKSLLADKLKKEQEERTQQLI
-467 SMGDAAFLD
+467 
-476 GDNPTL
+476 
-482 RLYREEQEKINA
+482 
-494 SLKEQQQKAKAK
+494 EQQKQLT
-506 HDEIVKNSLEEI
+506 ENVKLQSNF
-518 KLTQALNAAFK
+518 NAAFN
-529 AGIDPQ
+529 AGVDLQKVRID
-535 KERSERQK
+535 RQK
-543 QFKEMLDKGTISANE
+543 QFKDMLDKGAISATE
-558 YEQALKGLDK
+558 YQQALKGLDK
-568 LFSTPKKTGGSSVID
+568 LFSTPAKSGKSTVID
-583 EGKQRIEQ
+583 EGKQRVEQ

-598 LHAQLM
+598 LRAQLE

-618 FEQELLGLQGQHL
+618 FEQELIGLQGQHL
-631 NVRQK
+631 NARQK
-636 SIQAHSS
+636 SIQSHSV
-643 EIRAQLLKNA
+643 EIRNQLLKNT
-653 ELEKEIKYKE
+653 ELEKEIKFKE

-674 VMQKTSKLSQGA
+674 VMQKTSKIRQDA
-686 TNQILQMTMSQP
+686 TNQMLQITMSQS

-706 QRIRDD
+706 QKVRDE
-712 FRQKRYQL
+712 FRQRRYQL

-728 TQLYAD
+728 TQLYSE
-734 QTIFLASEEQK
+734 QTLFLAQEEQR
-745 QIEIARQSSKDKLL
+745 QLDIVRQSSRDKL
-759 AQKDAYAG
+759 AMSRSASAG
-767 MAKGV
+767 MVRGI
-772 QDFGDT
+772 QDFGESAGSVYD
-778 ANNVHEQMRTI
+778 QMRLISNNTL
-789 TQNSLDNMSSMMAD
+789 SDMSGMLAN
-803 FVTTGKLNFADF
+803 FVATGKLNFADF
-815 AQSIVNDIT
+815 AQSIVSEIT
-824 KMIFKMMIFNAL
+824 KMIFQMMIFNAL
-836 KSGLTGT
+836 KAGFAGT
-843 AFGDMIGFKAE
+843 SFGDVMGFKAT

-861 YQSPGLSA
+861 YESPGLSLHR
-869 YSNSLVKSPT
+869 NSIVKSPT

-890 VGLMGEAGP
+890 MGLMGEAGP

-909 DGSLGVRVLGLDLPQ
+909 DGSLGVRILGLEDSQ
-924 QQVPSIVIQQTF
+924 QTVPNIIIQQTF
-936 NVTGNGDQALYEAM
+936 HLTGYGDQALQEAM
-950 QEAARVGAK
+950 QEAARMGAK
-959 RGSDDA
+959 QGSDDA
-965 LARIQRDF
+965 LAKIQRDF
-973 QTNGKIRGT
+973 LSKGKLRGA
-982 LGR
+982 LER

>member
-46 QTASKLL
+46 QTATKLL

-123 VEQQRVA
+123 AEQQRVA
-130 QEAAREAMNLSR
+130 QEAAREAINLSR

-158 LNLANKMREEAIARR
+158 INLAAKMRDEAIARR
-173 EQAFA
+173 EQAFS
-178 LDEFLEK
+178 LDEYLER

-193 GISVSYAED
+193 GISVSYAEE

-216 EAEAKRRMASAT
+216 EAEAKKRIQSASIEIVSAN
-228 KDIIAA
+228 KS
-234 DKYEADG
+234 ELEG
-241 KKGLVSA
+241 KKNLTTA
-248 TNQLTEASKE
+248 TNQLSEASKE
-258 LTFSQRAAASSA
+258 LTFSQRAAANSA

-284 GIGIMASAGAFTY
+284 GVGIMASAGAFTY

-353 GFSGDLLQQ
+353 GFSGDLLHQ

-376 VDLLISKIIAL
+376 VDLLISKLISIGE
-387 DDQPLKGLEKL
+387 QPLTGIKKL
-398 LEAGEAIDEKTIA
+398 IDEGVIVESGIVQ
-411 RVAQLEREGKLE
+411 RIAQLEREGKAREASELAQVSTLQAKTKAENTQSEALKVQKGEVESLRRSYQGLYEITNGSNYARINTQANNAFLE
-423 EAKKAKREAALEA
+423 EAIRLKKEQSQVQEKQLLEQKEAAYKQLEI
-436 AKAVE
+436 
-441 DAASQATE
+441 TT
-449 NHKNKVN
+449 NFN
-456 ELNREYRQLIA
+456 
-467 SMGDAAFLD
+467 
-476 GDNPTL
+476 T
-482 RLYREEQEKINA
+482 
-494 SLKEQQQKAKAK
+494 
-506 HDEIVKNSLEEI
+506 
-518 KLTQALNAAFK
+518 AFK
-529 AGIDPQ
+529 AGTDQQ
-535 KERSERQK
+535 KERAERQK
-543 QFKEMLDKGTISANE
+543 QFKEMLDKGTISATE
-558 YEQALKGLDK
+558 YQQALKGLDK
-568 LFSTPKKTGGSSVID
+568 LFTTPKKTGGSAVVD

-598 LHAQLM
+598 LRAQL
-604 ETEGLTASERKLAS
+604 EEKEGLTASERKLAS

-631 NVRQK
+631 NARQK
-636 SIQAHSS
+636 TIQAHSS
-643 EIRAQLLKNA
+643 EIRAQLIKNA

-674 VMQKTSKLSQGA
+674 VMQKTSKLSQDA

-734 QTIFLASEEQK
+734 QTAIMASEEQK
-745 QIEIARQSSKDKLL
+745 QIEIARQSSKDKLS

-772 QDFGDT
+772 QDFGNT

-803 FVTTGKLNFADF
+803 FATTGKLNFGDF

-843 AFGDMIGFKAE
+843 AFGDMMGLKAE

-861 YQSPGLSA
+861 YESPGLSLHR
-869 YSNSLVKSPT
+869 NSIVKSPT

-890 VGLMGEAGP
+890 MGLMGEAGP

-909 DGSLGVRVLGLDLPQ
+909 DGSLGVRILGLEDSQ
-924 QQVPSIVIQQTF
+924 QTVPNIIIQQTF
-936 NVTGNGDQALYEAM
+936 HLTGYGDQALQEAM
-950 QEAARVGAK
+950 QEAARIGAK
-959 RGSDDA
+959 QGSDDA
-965 LARIQRDF
+965 LAKIQRDF
-973 QTNGKIRGT
+973 LSKGKLRGT
-982 LGR
+982 LER

>member
-31 KESKKFAQ
+31 KESKKFART
-39 AASKDAG
+39 ASKDAG
-46 QTASKLL
+46 QTATKLL

-123 VEQQRVA
+123 AEQQRVA

-158 LNLANKMREEAIARR
+158 INLAAKMRDEAIARR
-173 EQAFA
+173 EQAFS
-178 LDEFLEK
+178 LDEYLER

-193 GISVSYAED
+193 GISVSYAEE

-216 EAEAKRRMASAT
+216 EAEAKKRIQSASIEIVSAN
-228 KDIIAA
+228 KS
-234 DKYEADG
+234 ELEG
-241 KKGLVSA
+241 KKNLTTA
-248 TNQLTEASKE
+248 TNQLSEASKE
-258 LTFSQRAAASSA
+258 LTFSQRAAANSA

-284 GIGIMASAGAFTY
+284 GVGIMASAGAFTY

-353 GFSGDLLQQ
+353 GFSGDLLHQ

-376 VDLLISKIIAL
+376 VDELLSRLVAL
-387 DDQPLKGLEKL
+387 GERPVEGLQK
-398 LEAGEAIDEKTIA
+398 AIDAGHIIDAQTMERIA
-411 RVAQLEREGKLE
+411 RLEREGRKQ
-423 EAKKAKREAALEA
+423 EAASA
-436 AKAVE
+436 ARLAATAAESEYNKNTKEFADQHIEKIKDLNKAYAGLQMTVRNL
-441 DAASQATE
+441 DMGGNDPFLGMYVAT
-449 NHKNKVN
+449 KNLLTNK
-456 ELNREYRQLIA
+456 LKQ
-467 SMGDAAFLD
+467 
-476 GDNPTL
+476 
-482 RLYREEQEKINA
+482 EQEDQQKQQIEQQKSLTD
-494 SLKEQQQKAKAK
+494 SLKLQ
-506 HDEIVKNSLEEI
+506 VNF
-518 KLTQALNAAFK
+518 NAAFS
-529 AGIDPQ
+529 AGVDQQ
-535 KERSERQK
+535 KERAERQK
-543 QFKEMLDKGTISANE
+543 QFKDMLDKGTISATE
-558 YEQALKGLDK
+558 YQQALKGLDK
-568 LFSTPKKTGGSSVID
+568 LFTTPKKTGGSAAVD

-598 LHAQLM
+598 LRAQLE

-631 NVRQK
+631 SARQK
-636 SIQAHSS
+636 TIQAHSS
-643 EIRAQLLKNA
+643 EIRAQLIKNA

-674 VMQKTSKLSQGA
+674 VMQKTSKLSQDA

-734 QTIFLASEEQK
+734 QTTFLASEEQK
-745 QIEIARQSSKDKLL
+745 QIEIARQSSKDKLS

-772 QDFGDT
+772 QDFGNT

-803 FVTTGKLNFADF
+803 FVTTGKLNFGDF

-843 AFGDMIGFKAE
+843 AFGDMMGLKAE

-861 YQSPGLSA
+861 YESPGLSLHR
-869 YSNSLVKSPT
+869 NSIVKSPT

-890 VGLMGEAGP
+890 MGLMGEAGP

-909 DGSLGVRVLGLDLPQ
+909 DGSLGVRILGLEESQ
-924 QQVPSIVIQQTF
+924 QAAPNIIIQQTF
-936 NVTGNGDQALYEAM
+936 HLTSYGDQALQDAM
-950 QEAARVGAK
+950 QEAARMGAK
-959 RGSDDA
+959 QGSDDA
-965 LARIQRDF
+965 LAKIQRDF
-973 QTNGKIRGT
+973 LTKGKIRGA
-982 LGR
+982 LER

>member
-46 QTASKLL
+46 QTATKLL

-69 GQLARHSQMGFAQLR
+69 GQLSRHSQMGFAQLR

-123 VEQQRVA
+123 AEQQRVA

-158 LNLANKMREEAIARR
+158 INLAAKMRDEAIARR
-173 EQAFA
+173 EQAFS
-178 LDEFLEK
+178 LDEYLER

-193 GISVSYAED
+193 GISVSYAEE

-216 EAEAKRRMASAT
+216 EAEAKKRIQSASIEIVSAN
-228 KDIIAA
+228 KS
-234 DKYEADG
+234 ELEG
-241 KKGLVSA
+241 KKNLTTA
-248 TNQLTEASKE
+248 TNQLSEASKE
-258 LTFSQRAAASSA
+258 LTFSQRAAANSA

-284 GIGIMASAGAFTY
+284 GVGIMASAGAFTY

-353 GFSGDLLQQ
+353 GFSGDLLHQ

-376 VDLLISKIIAL
+376 VDELLSRLVAL
-387 DDQPLKGLEKL
+387 GERPVEGLQK
-398 LEAGEAIDEKTIA
+398 AIDAGHIIDAQTMERIA
-411 RVAQLEREGKLE
+411 RLEREGRKQ
-423 EAKKAKREAALEA
+423 EAASA
-436 AKAVE
+436 ARLAATAAESEYNKNTKEFADQHIEKIKDLNKAYAGLQMTVRNL
-441 DAASQATE
+441 DMGGNDPFLGMYVAT
-449 NHKNKVN
+449 KNLLTNK
-456 ELNREYRQLIA
+456 LKQ
-467 SMGDAAFLD
+467 
-476 GDNPTL
+476 
-482 RLYREEQEKINA
+482 EQEDQQKQQIEQQKSLTD
-494 SLKEQQQKAKAK
+494 SLKLQ
-506 HDEIVKNSLEEI
+506 VNF
-518 KLTQALNAAFK
+518 NAAFS
-529 AGIDPQ
+529 AGVDQQ
-535 KERSERQK
+535 KERAERQK
-543 QFKEMLDKGTISANE
+543 QFKDMLDKGTISATE
-558 YEQALKGLDK
+558 YQQALKGLDK
-568 LFSTPKKTGGSSVID
+568 LFTTPKKTGGSAAVD

-598 LHAQLM
+598 LRAQLE

-631 NVRQK
+631 SARQK
-636 SIQAHSS
+636 TIQAHSS
-643 EIRAQLLKNA
+643 EIRAQLIKNA

-674 VMQKTSKLSQGA
+674 VMQKTSKLSQDA

-734 QTIFLASEEQK
+734 QTTFLASEEQK
-745 QIEIARQSSKDKLL
+745 QIEIARQSSKDKLS

-772 QDFGDT
+772 QDFGNT

-803 FVTTGKLNFADF
+803 FVTTGKLNFGDF

-843 AFGDMIGFKAE
+843 AFGDMMGLKAE

-861 YQSPGLSA
+861 YESPGLSLHR
-869 YSNSLVKSPT
+869 NSIVKSPT

-890 VGLMGEAGP
+890 MGLMGEAGP

-909 DGSLGVRVLGLDLPQ
+909 DGSLGVRILGLEESQ
-924 QQVPSIVIQQTF
+924 QAAPNIIIQQTF
-936 NVTGNGDQALYEAM
+936 HLTGYGDQALQDAM
-950 QEAARVGAK
+950 QEAARMGAK
-959 RGSDDA
+959 QGSDDA
-965 LARIQRDF
+965 LAKIQRDF
-973 QTNGKIRGT
+973 LTKGKIRGV
-982 LGR
+982 LER

>member
-376 VDLLISKIIAL
+376 VDLLISKLIAIG
-387 DDQPLKGLEKL
+387 DQPLNGIQKL
-398 LEAGEAIDEKTIA
+398 IDEGVMVESGIVQRIA
-411 RVAQLEREGKLE
+411 ALEREGKSREAAELAQISSLKARTGAE
-423 EAKKAKREAALEA
+423 NEQAESIKEHRNQVEELRSSYKGLYEVTNGGSYVKINTNLNNAFLDEAKK
-436 AKAVE
+436 
-441 DAASQATE
+441 
-449 NHKNKVN
+449 
-456 ELNREYRQLIA
+456 
-467 SMGDAAFLD
+467 
-476 GDNPTL
+476 L
-482 RLYREEQEKINA
+482 RLEKQKIHDEE
-494 SLKEQQQKAKAK
+494 LKQQKESAYKQLELA
-506 HDEIVKNSLEEI
+506 VNFNS
-518 KLTQALNAAFK
+518 AFK
-529 AGIDPQ
+529 AGVDQQ
-535 KERSERQK
+535 KIRVERQK

-674 VMQKTSKLSQGA
+674 VMQKTSKLSQDA

-924 QQVPSIVIQQTF
+924 QQVPSIIIQQTF
-936 NVTGNGDQALYEAM
+936 NVTGSGDQALYEAM

>member
-46 QTASKLL
+46 QTATKLL

-123 VEQQRVA
+123 AEQQRVA

-158 LNLANKMREEAIARR
+158 INLAAKMRDEAIARR
-173 EQAFA
+173 EQAFS
-178 LDEFLEK
+178 LDEYLER

-193 GISVSYAED
+193 GISVSYAEE

-216 EAEAKRRMASAT
+216 EAEAKKRIQSASIEIVSAN
-228 KDIIAA
+228 KS
-234 DKYEADG
+234 ELEG
-241 KKGLVSA
+241 KKNLTTA
-248 TNQLTEASKE
+248 TNQLSEASKE
-258 LTFSQRAAASSA
+258 LTFSQRAAANSA

-284 GIGIMASAGAFTY
+284 GVGIMASAGAFTY

-353 GFSGDLLQQ
+353 GFSGDLLHQ

-376 VDLLISKIIAL
+376 VDLLISKLISIGE
-387 DDQPLKGLEKL
+387 QPLTGIKKL
-398 LEAGEAIDEKTIA
+398 IDEGVIVESGIVQ
-411 RVAQLEREGKLE
+411 RIAQLEREGKAREASELAQVSTLQAKTKAENTQSEALKVQKGEVESLRRSYQGLYEITNGSNYARINTQANNAFLE
-423 EAKKAKREAALEA
+423 EAIRLKKEQSQVQEKQLLEQKEAAYKQLEI
-436 AKAVE
+436 
-441 DAASQATE
+441 TT
-449 NHKNKVN
+449 NFN
-456 ELNREYRQLIA
+456 
-467 SMGDAAFLD
+467 
-476 GDNPTL
+476 T
-482 RLYREEQEKINA
+482 
-494 SLKEQQQKAKAK
+494 
-506 HDEIVKNSLEEI
+506 
-518 KLTQALNAAFK
+518 AFK
-529 AGIDPQ
+529 AGTDQQ
-535 KERSERQK
+535 KERAERQK
-543 QFKEMLDKGTISANE
+543 QFKEMLDKGTISATE
-558 YEQALKGLDK
+558 YQQALKGLDK
-568 LFSTPKKTGGSSVID
+568 LFTTPKKTGGSAVVD

-598 LHAQLM
+598 LRAQLE

-631 NVRQK
+631 NARQK
-636 SIQAHSS
+636 TIQAHSS
-643 EIRAQLLKNA
+643 EIRAQLIKNA

-674 VMQKTSKLSQGA
+674 VMQKTSKLSQDA

-734 QTIFLASEEQK
+734 QTAIMASEEQK
-745 QIEIARQSSKDKLL
+745 QIEIARQSSKDKLS

-772 QDFGDT
+772 QDFGNT

-803 FVTTGKLNFADF
+803 FATTGKLNFGDF

-843 AFGDMIGFKAE
+843 AFGDMMGLKAE

-861 YQSPGLSA
+861 YESPGLSLHR
-869 YSNSLVKSPT
+869 NSIVKSPT

-890 VGLMGEAGP
+890 MGLMGEAGP

-909 DGSLGVRVLGLDLPQ
+909 DGSLGVRILGLEDSQ
-924 QQVPSIVIQQTF
+924 QTVPNIIIQQTF
-936 NVTGNGDQALYEAM
+936 HLTGYGDQALQEAM
-950 QEAARVGAK
+950 QEAARMGAK
-959 RGSDDA
+959 QGSDDA
-965 LARIQRDF
+965 LAKIQRDF
-973 QTNGKIRGT
+973 LSKGKLRGT
-982 LGR
+982 LER

>member
-46 QTASKLL
+46 QTATKLL

-69 GQLARHSQMGFAQLR
+69 GQLVRHSQMGFAQLR

-123 VEQQRVA
+123 AEQQRVA
-130 QEAAREAMNLSR
+130 QESAREAINLSR

-158 LNLANKMREEAIARR
+158 INLAAKMRDEAIARR
-173 EQAFA
+173 EQAFS
-178 LDEFLEK
+178 LDEYLER

-193 GISVSYAED
+193 GISVSYAEE

-216 EAEAKRRMASAT
+216 EAEAKKRTQSASIEIVSAN
-228 KDIIAA
+228 KS
-234 DKYEADG
+234 ELEG
-241 KKGLVSA
+241 KKNLTTA
-248 TNQLTEASKE
+248 TNQLSEASKE
-258 LTFSQRAAASSA
+258 LTFSQRAAANSA

-284 GIGIMASAGAFTY
+284 GVGIMASAGAFTY

-353 GFSGDLLQQ
+353 GFSGDLLHQ

-376 VDLLISKIIAL
+376 VDLLISKLISIGE
-387 DDQPLKGLEKL
+387 QPLTGIKKL
-398 LEAGEAIDEKTIA
+398 IDEGVIVESGIVQ
-411 RVAQLEREGKLE
+411 RIAQLEREGKTREASELAQVSTLQAKTKAENTQSEALKVQKGEVESLRRSYQGLYEITNGSNYARINTQANNAFLE
-423 EAKKAKREAALEA
+423 EAIRLKKEQSQVQEKQLLEQKEAAYKQLEI
-436 AKAVE
+436 
-441 DAASQATE
+441 TT
-449 NHKNKVN
+449 NFN
-456 ELNREYRQLIA
+456 
-467 SMGDAAFLD
+467 
-476 GDNPTL
+476 T
-482 RLYREEQEKINA
+482 
-494 SLKEQQQKAKAK
+494 
-506 HDEIVKNSLEEI
+506 
-518 KLTQALNAAFK
+518 AFK
-529 AGIDPQ
+529 AGTDQQ
-535 KERSERQK
+535 KERAERQK
-543 QFKEMLDKGTISANE
+543 QFKEMLDKGTISATE
-558 YEQALKGLDK
+558 YQQALKGLDK
-568 LFSTPKKTGGSSVID
+568 LFTTPKKTGGGAVVD
-583 EGKQRIEQ
+583 EGRQRIEQ

-598 LHAQLM
+598 LRAQLE

-631 NVRQK
+631 NARQK
-636 SIQAHSS
+636 NIQAHSS
-643 EIRAQLLKNA
+643 EIRAQLIKNA

-674 VMQKTSKLSQGA
+674 VMQKTSKLSQDA

-734 QTIFLASEEQK
+734 QTTFLASEEQK
-745 QIEIARQSSKDKLL
+745 QIEIARQSSKDKLS

-772 QDFGDT
+772 QDFGNT

-803 FVTTGKLNFADF
+803 FVTTGKLNFGDF

-843 AFGDMIGFKAE
+843 AFGDMMGLKAE

-861 YQSPGLSA
+861 YESPGLSLHR
-869 YSNSLVKSPT
+869 NSIVKSPT

-890 VGLMGEAGP
+890 MGLMGEAGP

-909 DGSLGVRVLGLDLPQ
+909 DGSLGVRIIGLEDSQ
-924 QQVPSIVIQQTF
+924 QTVPNIIIQQTF
-936 NVTGNGDQALYEAM
+936 HLTGYGDQALQEAM
-950 QEAARVGAK
+950 QEAARMGAK
-959 RGSDDA
+959 QGSDDA
-965 LARIQRDF
+965 LAKIQRDF
-973 QTNGKIRGT
+973 LSKGKLRGT
-982 LGR
+982 LER